1 MSSIQSRGAQHMS
14 EQNPSDTSGRL
25 PDFQSREE
33 VAEFWDTHSF
43 TDFLD
48 DLEPASA
55 QIAEDITAPL
65 SEVTQVR
72 LNKAT
77 DQRLDRIAKQ
87 RGIRKSTLLRM
98 ITLEWLRDQERR
110 AS

>member
-1 MSSIQSRGAQHMS
+1 MS
-14 EQNPSDTSGRL
+14 EQNTPDTPGRL

-33 VAEFWDTHSF
+33 VAKFWDTHSF
-43 TDFLD
+43 TDFLG
-48 DLEPASA
+48 DLERASV